1 MAACFLL
8 PFFSYK
14 HRISVGDSRACRTC
28 FPSTCQTL
36 VETRQQTPPRPWPQ
50 QRRETGAAAA
60 DSQRAAREAAW
71 GEMRRVQSGH
81 GSPCMAGRAGRSVSR
96 HLKEGAGAMAVGE
109 GVSQAEGEPV
119 PAPEERLCWKSS
131 GTRRKPGWL
140 GTRVG
145 KSSRRQGSEGT
156 GTQMVGLGGRREA
169 GPWLGEERWQ
179 TPAASIRR
187 VT

>member
-81 GSPCMAGRAGRSVSR
+81 GSPAW
-96 HLKEGAGAMAVGE
+96 
-109 GVSQAEGEPV
+109 Q
-119 PAPEERLCWKSS
+119 
-131 GTRRKPGWL
+131 
-140 GTRVG
+140 
-145 KSSRRQGSEGT
+145 
-156 GTQMVGLGGRREA
+156 GGRGGR
-169 GPWLGEERWQ
+169 
-179 TPAASIRR
+179 
-187 VT
+187 

>member
-36 VETRQQTPPRPWPQ
+36 VETRQQAPPRPWPQ

-60 DSQRAAREAAW
+60 ANVQHARRH
-71 GEMRRVQSGH
+71 GGKMRRGGH

>member
-60 DSQRAAREAAW
+60 ANVQHAR
-71 GEMRRVQSGH
+71 RH
-81 GSPCMAGRAGRSVSR
+81 GGRCGGAGGVPGGCRAGT
-96 HLKEGAGAMAVGE
+96 GARAW
-109 GVSQAEGEPV
+109 Q
-119 PAPEERLCWKSS
+119 
-131 GTRRKPGWL
+131 
-140 GTRVG
+140 
-145 KSSRRQGSEGT
+145 
-156 GTQMVGLGGRREA
+156 GGR
-169 GPWLGEERWQ
+169 GGQ
-179 TPAASIRR
+179 
-187 VT
+187 

>member
-60 DSQRAAREAAW
+60 ASQRAAREAAW
-71 GEMRRVQSGH
+71 GEDAAGAERAREPVH
-81 GSPCMAGRAGRSVSR
+81 GRAGGAVSEQTPEGRGRGHGCRRRSVPGR
-96 HLKEGAGAMAVGE
+96 GGA
-109 GVSQAEGEPV
+109 
-119 PAPEERLCWKSS
+119 R
-131 GTRRKPGWL
+131 
-140 GTRVG
+140 
-145 KSSRRQGSEGT
+145 
-156 GTQMVGLGGRREA
+156 A
-169 GPWLGEERWQ
+169 GP
-179 TPAASIRR
+179 
-187 VT
+187 

>member
-60 DSQRAAREAAW
+60 ANVQHARRH
-71 GEMRRVQSGH
+71 GGKMRR
-81 GSPCMAGRAGRSVSR
+81 AGGVPGGCRAGS
-96 HLKEGAGAMAVGE
+96 GARAW
-109 GVSQAEGEPV
+109 Q
-119 PAPEERLCWKSS
+119 
-131 GTRRKPGWL
+131 
-140 GTRVG
+140 
-145 KSSRRQGSEGT
+145 
-156 GTQMVGLGGRREA
+156 GGRGGR
-169 GPWLGEERWQ
+169 
-179 TPAASIRR
+179 
-187 VT
+187 

>member
-1 MAACFLL
+1 MPHVFSEHL
-8 PFFSYK
+8 PDTG
-14 HRISVGDSRACRTC
+14 GDGGSKRRHAPGLSSGGRQA
-28 FPSTCQTL
+28 P
-36 VETRQQTPPRPWPQ
+36 RQQPTCSTRGGMGGDAAGG
-50 QRRETGAAAA
+50 RGA
-60 DSQRAAREAAW
+60 
-71 GEMRRVQSGH
+71 GRVQSGH

>member
-1 MAACFLL
+1 MPHVFSEHLPDTGGDEAANAATPLA
-8 PFFSYK
+8 SAAE
-14 HRISVGDSRACRTC
+14 GD
-28 FPSTCQTL
+28 
-36 VETRQQTPPRPWPQ
+36 
-50 QRRETGAAAA
+50 RRRGS
-60 DSQRAAREAAW
+60 SQRAAREAAW

-169 GPWLGEERWQ
+169 GRWLGEERWQ